1 MRPISVALLVT
12 ICQNYHCAVTCACR
26 PERNWDFRPENADL
40 LKIDVHARPAPRA
53 RRPTPDKYNIG
64 ARSILLARGPMLRVL
79 PTDREEVAPLTHL
92 VEWGLGSHGARTR
105 AQPSVGHSP
114 PRAPRAPLS
123 SASTRC
129 TEEQAAV
136 R

>member
-1 MRPISVALLVT
+1 MRPVSVALLVT
-12 ICQNYHCAVTCACR
+12 ICQNYHCDVTCACR

-79 PTDREEVAPLTHL
+79 PTDAFACTRRHHNNKEGTMVMRMQT
-92 VEWGLGSHGARTR
+92 GLLSLQDCRYGAGD
-105 AQPSVGHSP
+105 SF
-114 PRAPRAPLS
+114 
-123 SASTRC
+123 
-129 TEEQAAV
+129 
-136 R
+136 